1 MTRITLRHTKK
12 DLHTKHRRYGDPPFF
27 LYDIHM
33 ELPRRVLTSVSEMQ
47 TQLRSRECD
56 LFLLEK
62 EVEELRAEMKYD
74 FPT

>member
-1 MTRITLRHTKK
+1 MKLLFLSLSLLFLEEFITRK
-12 DLHTKHRRYGDPPFF
+12 
-27 LYDIHM
+27 
-33 ELPRRVLTSVSEMQ
+33 LPQRVFTSVSDMQ
-47 TQLRSRECD
+47 VQLRSRECD